1 MNLITLNAPAE
12 ANMLPTLSRPLLPS
26 TTAAVRP
33 GQPAGASVT
42 DDPLAN
48 PSVAAAK
55 ILVIDDELANVRL
68 LERILKRAGCHDVI
82 STTDSGEAV
91 ALFQKHQPDLVLT
104 DWMMPHLDGSALL
117 QQLREF
123 HGSDD
128 YLPIVVLT
136 ADMASET
143 KRKALSAGATDF
155 LTKPFDQMEVLLRI
169 GNLLQ
174 SRAAHLRV
182 QEQNAMLESHVRER
196 TVDLERALT
205 QLRNSQ
211 RQVVQQER
219 LAALGTMAGGIAHDF
234 NNALSIIMGF
244 GEILLREAERGLT
257 KEKAAPSLQTIL
269 TAAEDASKIV
279 SRLREFYRRDDA
291 DEVRLPTNFNDLLAQ
306 AANLTKP
313 RWETQ
318 SRAAG
323 HPISLEMKLG
333 EIGLVSADAADLREA
348 LTNLIFNAIDAMPNG
363 GTITLRTIAQ
373 KDHVAVEISDTG
385 TGMSDEVRE
394 QCLEPF
400 FTTKGEKG
408 TGLGLSMVF
417 GIVQRHSGTVDLQ
430 SVPGKGT
437 TFTLRFPTIDVP
449 AAASSAITA
458 AVHRPLRI
466 LVVDDQPVLCELLR
480 EYLIYDLHSVETAQS
495 PRQALETFRSGD
507 FDLVITDQVMAEM
520 NGEQMA
526 AEIKRLSP
534 RLPVILLTGYG
545 TDDSLRDSRAGT
557 IDLVLAKPLLR
568 SGLRAAIASVMA
580 GAAENR
586 SDHPWEAE
594 IALPSRIR
602 STNLV

>member
-1 MNLITLNAPAE
+1 LTNL
-12 ANMLPTLSRPLLPS
+12 
-26 TTAAVRP
+26 
-33 GQPAGASVT
+33 
-42 DDPLAN
+42 
-48 PSVAAAK
+48 
-55 ILVIDDELANVRL
+55 RL

-82 STTDSGEAV
+82 STTDPREAV
-91 ALFQKHQPDLVLT
+91 AMFQKHEPDLVLT
-104 DWMMPHLDGSALL
+104 DWMMPHLDGRGLL
-117 QQLREF
+117 RGLRDF

-182 QEQNAMLESHVRER
+182 QEQNTMLESHVRER

-205 QLRNSQ
+205 QLRDSQ

-257 KEKAAPSLQTIL
+257 KEKAAPSLHTIV

-279 SRLREFYRRDDA
+279 SRLREFYRRDEA
-291 DEVRLPTNFNDLLAQ
+291 NEVRLPTNLNDLLAQ
-306 AANLTKP
+306 AADLTKP

-323 HPISLEMKLG
+323 HPISLEMELG
-333 EIGLVSADAADLREA
+333 ETGLVSADAADLREA
-348 LTNLIFNAIDAMPNG
+348 LTNLIFNAIDAMPDG
-363 GTITLRTIAQ
+363 GTITLRTIAE
-373 KDHVAVEISDTG
+373 KNHVVVEISDTG
-385 TGMSDEVRE
+385 IGMTDEVRE

-417 GIVQRHSGTVDLQ
+417 GIVQRHSGILDLRTA
-430 SVPGKGT
+430 PGKGT
-437 TFTLRFPTIDVP
+437 TFTLRFPTIAVP
-449 AAASSAITA
+449 VAASTA
-458 AVHRPLRI
+458 VTASIHRPLRI
-466 LVVDDQPVLCELLR
+466 LVVDDQPVLCELMR
-480 EYLIYDLHSVETAQS
+480 EYLIYDLHSVETAES
-495 PRQALETFRSGD
+495 PQQALETFRGVE

-526 AEIKRLSP
+526 AEIKRHAP
-534 RLPVILLTGYG
+534 HVPIILLTGYG
-545 TDDSLRDSRAGT
+545 TDNSSLASRAGT
-557 IDLVLAKPLLR
+557 IDLVLRKPLLR
-568 SGLRAAIASVMA
+568 SELRSGIASVMA
-580 GAAENR
+580 RAIENTAEQTL
-586 SDHPWEAE
+586 STEVA
-594 IALPSRIR
+594 PSSRMG
-602 STNLV
+602 STHRV